1 MSIAVTV
8 WLSGRRYAAGEA
20 RFSQSHRHYWVLVEM
35 RIVFANPT
43 PIEYT
48 YDKKGDVLYLTFARQ
63 KATRTL
69 EILKDWPILL
79 ADLNDQ
85 NEIIGL
91 EYVGYKQFGIDTFK
105 RLVLERLR
113 TFGIELGEQ
122 ESDSFVSFMHTPEA
136 AVALSD

>member
-1 MSIAVTV
+1 M
-8 WLSGRRYAAGEA
+8 
-20 RFSQSHRHYWVLVEM
+20 
-35 RIVFANPT
+35 
-43 PIEYT
+43 
-48 YDKKGDVLYLTFARQ
+48 
-63 KATRTL
+63 
-69 EILKDWPILL
+69 L